1 MNAPLRVLITVRSM
15 EIMGGV
21 ESYVRDLARGLI
33 RRGHQAVV
41 YSTRLGAAASA
52 LRAET
57 IPVIDD
63 LERIGA
69 APDIIHGNSN
79 LETLAALQRFP
90 GVPAVFV
97 CHSWFSWAMV
107 PLQVPRV
114 RRFVAVDDTCRDR
127 LLLESGIPE
136 ERLAVLLNAVDLERF
151 PRRGPLPPRPARAL
165 VFGNY
170 ANEMT
175 HLDVVRK
182 ACARKNIAV
191 DVLGFSNGNATDH
204 PESVLGKY
212 DLVFAK
218 AKSALEAMATG
229 SAVVLCDAM
238 GLGPMVT
245 RDALDRLRRL
255 NFGIRTLDRALD
267 AEELVRE
274 IERYDPA
281 DAARVTDAI
290 RETAAHE
297 PMIDALIDLYRQ
309 SIDEQRQAVVD
320 PAEEALATS
329 RYLQRLAADLGRPAD
344 SEQLFPV
351 LGLANRI
358 LRQPFLGTPIR
369 WIARRL
375 AVKAR

>member
-1 MNAPLRVLITVRSM
+1 M
-15 EIMGGV
+15 EILGGV
-21 ESYVRDLARGLI
+21 ESYVRDLARSLI

-41 YSTRLGAAASA
+41 YSTRLGAAASL

-57 IPVIDD
+57 IPVTDD
-63 LERIGA
+63 LDRIGA
-69 APDIIHGNSN
+69 TPAIIHGNSN

-107 PLQVPRV
+107 PLLFPRV

-127 LLLESGIPE
+127 LLLESGVPE

-151 PRRGPLPPRPARAL
+151 GRRGPLPPRPARAL

-182 ACARKNIAV
+182 ACARMDIAV
-191 DVLGFSNGNATDH
+191 DVLGFSNGNATDR
-204 PESVLGKY
+204 PEDVLGRY

-218 AKSALEAMATG
+218 ARSALEAMATG
-229 SAVVLCDAM
+229 NAVVLCDAM

-245 RDALDRLRRL
+245 RDSLERLRRL
-255 NFGIRTLDRALD
+255 NFGMRALD
-267 AEELVRE
+267 HPLHADELVRQ

-281 DAARVTDAI
+281 DAARVTGAI
-290 RETAAHE
+290 RETASHE
-297 PMIDALIDLYRQ
+297 PMIDALIDLYRE
-309 SIDEQRQAVVD
+309 SIDEQQQSVID
-320 PAEEALATS
+320 PVEEALAAS
-329 RYLQRLAADLGRPAD
+329 RYLQRLASDLGRPVD

-351 LGLANRI
+351 LRLANRI
-358 LRQPFLGTPIR
+358 LRQPLLGTPIR
-369 WIARRL
+369 WMARRIAGKPKL
-375 AVKAR
+375 GKGR